1 MIPYCILVIEDE
13 SDRAFMESLYHN
25 YRRLMYKTIK
35 RIIDDPWSAEDLMQS
50 VLVKLIDK
58 LALLRSKEEQQVVS
72 YIVSACRNTAYNY
85 VRDHKK
91 ERETPYEEYLVDA
104 NSEQNGHRMEFAL
117 IREEEMDCLARVWPK
132 LDEKSR
138 HILEGYYIL
147 EKPMS
152 ELGKELG
159 IKTDSVRM
167 TLARA
172 RRKAY
177 ELLEKEL
184 EESR

>member
-1 MIPYCILVIEDE
+1 M
-13 SDRAFMESLYHN
+13 
-25 YRRLMYKTIK
+25 
-35 RIIDDPWSAEDLMQS
+35 
-50 VLVKLIDK
+50 
-58 LALLRSKEEQQVVS
+58 
-72 YIVSACRNTAYNY
+72 
-85 VRDHKK
+85 
-91 ERETPYEEYLVDA
+91 
-104 NSEQNGHRMEFAL
+104 
-117 IREEEMDCLARVWPK
+117 
-132 LDEKSR
+132 
-138 HILEGYYIL
+138 